1 MNRNRKMLIV
11 LVALCLII
19 GVGVAGT
26 LMMAGGSEAV
36 GCEAQ
41 FDGSSELLLYSGV
54 DSEDSIYADIRD
66 LPSPLTVTEETE
78 GADIK
83 WYCLEG
89 ENWPESLADYH
100 YVKSTG
106 WTLIEKDETPI
117 EAVELTGDIVINS
130 EDTQLSANVVDD
142 KTVTEIENGLSIPQA
157 DANVSRETYCFDIH
171 AEEEASTTVTVSG
184 IAKPGSTVNVYH
196 MYDDTDY
203 TKFEIL
209 PCTVGADGSVTFT
222 TESFSEFYF
231 TVDFHNGEKTYSIA
245 GMSSVLLSEV
255 FAQLEIDEDATQA
268 ESVVF
273 SDETLLSVERQE
285 DGDWLL
291 TSLQA
296 FTTEETLTITFADG
310 HQFVMNVTDA
320 IVVEHTDSCEQR
332 NTNEPVEFYKNG
344 STRNIQIFGTLYDS
358 GITVWYQTWAALEK
372 YGMKVTMK
380 DESGNTLAS
389 TSTKYE
395 CATGTQIV
403 CDSKGNVYWYHVSYR
418 YDRANLEPG
427 SKLRMSN
434 SNDLHS
440 VTLGAITN
448 QMGRNGSRAMEITAH
463 PTAIGTNDYCTIAR
477 RSTFSVGT
485 TTRNVQLQV
494 YSYETNQYE
503 VKANYNNL
511 LFNDKEMSQDH
522 IVVSGYD
529 KSQYEV
535 TIEISGS
542 TYIVKLNPK
551 TAVVTAAA
559 MSAGLGDKNG
569 VGITG
574 VRLTGGF
581 YHNDV
586 SGSKT
591 ASARFLLNTQ
601 YTMTASVKEGY
612 VFAGWYDGDSSSAKL
627 VSTDKTY
634 TATLTSQ
641 NDVTLYA
648 RAVEINPLYVDS
660 YYRAGNGRYGCAWG
674 IDGDPSSFRIN
685 FTGAEV
691 TKNYMNSR
699 WWYIVNGHDLIS
711 DGTVQRDVTITGTL
725 GTETDT
731 NAMAVGTKNP
741 NDSYYDKVGKFYYGT
756 YNLNG
761 ESINFWKAGVG
772 LDIAALGYVRYQ
784 ANDQVWKYA
793 YQWTYSTWKYDFVN
807 RTWIETKHPVSF
819 PLSFKEGIPV
829 PLDKGRI
836 NFLYKQNPKP
846 GTNSFYLRY
855 YANGLGVENVPEM
868 QVEKNLAYDSYWF
881 TVAGLAT
888 EEMQPERKDHTF
900 VGWSTDRHHD
910 PTDTGSADIWTPEK
924 FNQPITSDEDFK
936 NRQIE
941 VKANTILNPE
951 RLYAIWQKNDTSIT
965 VTYHWNDGRDGDDTY
980 KSKTY
985 DKAHALILSDKPDAP
1000 TREGYTFAGWYYDE
1014 DCNDGSEVKWN
1025 GLEKLYADTEIY
1037 ARWVVNITGKSMQA
1051 SLGDKKG
1058 SQLYGGG
1065 IKEIQITDKNV
1076 NDIKGSWV
1084 TDKKITGVYDAYEEF
1099 ELKAIVND
1107 GYRFIGWYDSNE
1119 VDENGQPTG
1128 KLISTKPV
1136 LKGKADKNT
1145 TYYARAV
1152 EESLLA
1158 VDYYVRLSN
1167 GRFVYSSDWQ
1177 TNRKIYGV
1185 EVTKDYSNN
1194 KNWYLIANYG
1204 LISDGTKAGTVNR
1217 VFKDDTNA
1225 MLIGTGNAND
1235 TFYSGY
1241 NGFKTSYFQ
1250 GKDKGHY
1257 DFRYYD
1263 YTDSSGKLW
1272 NVPFKMAGVGLD
1284 IVTLNNV
1291 YYDADMRSSGS
1302 KLSGQ
1307 TWKYGYQW
1315 TTSYWTYTIKNGWQE
1330 HSIKWELEDIP
1341 VYEDEGRIN
1350 FVYEMETRPGNNSFY
1365 LKYHSNLAGDQI
1377 VRNIPATQ
1385 SKTKIDEQSY
1395 WFSIAGLYPK
1405 GTQPTCVAGDGLYTF
1420 VGWSTDPNHDPDDTT
1435 GSDIYTY
1442 EKYKQSVDNGDFDW
1456 RQIEVKLAEGSNTGT
1471 VHLYAIWKKT
1481 PAPDHFTVT
1490 FDLNYLNSDSVDN
1503 EDDPGNI
1510 NTNNVWKVV
1519 NVNKGE
1525 IASDP
1530 GTPTRDGYTFAGWYF
1545 TRENDPGTEYDRANT
1560 RVNNNLVVYAKWNP
1574 DYVVHYY
1581 IEGTTTKV
1589 APDKVVPNNAVGSV
1603 VSETAPDFAGCKFV
1617 GNSRDE
1623 SITIKYN
1630 YKDNE
1635 IIFYYTK
1642 DADYTIKYYKDSVSD
1657 ANYLG
1662 ECTVTGTVDDVITV
1676 PAGSDIGQLD
1686 YKKPVG
1692 YKSGVLQDTNVKVKA
1707 DNSSVVRVV
1716 YPADTV
1722 EYTVEAYIMG
1732 TDGQY
1737 PASPTKTEKKP
1748 ALTNEKVTVS
1758 TDTAYW
1764 VGDAEEDAFT
1774 FDSANENNVISG
1786 TVAGDNSTVLKVY
1799 ISRNQYTLTWDVT
1812 KDDDTTYKVGD
1823 ATEYYY
1829 GQTVPKPEV
1838 EVPDYYDFDNWEK
1851 GGVDWPD
1858 TMPKNDVNISGELIR
1873 QRTDLVISKSG
1884 MEQGESAIFTVT
1896 GKGLGSG
1903 MKVIVPSGES
1913 VKIKNLPVGESYTIT
1928 EQNDWSWKYEAHSSV
1943 TRTLTAGNTETVHF
1957 SNVPKL
1963 IKWLTDEFYVDNK
1976 FGIWR

>member
-26 LMMAGGSEAV
+26 LMTTGGSEAV

-231 TVDFHNGEKTYSIA
+231 TVDFHNGETTYSIA

-291 TSLQA
+291 TSLAA
-296 FTTEETLTITFADG
+296 FSTEETLTITFADG
-310 HQFVMNVTDA
+310 HQLVMNVTD
-320 IVVEHTDSCEQR
+320 IITGGYGKQT
-332 NTNEPVEFYKNG
+332 TNDPVQYDQSG
-344 STRNIQIFGTLYDS
+344 TTRKIQLFGTLYYS
-358 GITVWYQTWAALEK
+358 GIEVRYTTFATREK
-372 YGMKVTMK
+372 YGMQVSLK

-389 TSTKYE
+389 TATKYE
-395 CATGTQIV
+395 AGDGTQIA
-403 CDSKGNVYWYHVSYR
+403 CSSWNNAYWYHVSDS
-418 YDRANLEPG
+418 YDRANG
-427 SKLRMSN
+427 NGKDSKLR
-434 SNDLHS
+434 
-440 VTLGAITN
+440 ITN
-448 QMGRNGSRAMEITAH
+448 TEGDLYCIRIGVVANLYGRSGSRSMEITVH
-463 PTAIGTNDYCTIAR
+463 PTAIGTNEYCTIAR
-477 RSTFSVGT
+477 KSTFSVGT

-494 YSYETNQYE
+494 YNYEKNQYE

-551 TAVVTAAA
+551 TAEVTAEK
-559 MSAGLGDKNG
+559 MPAGLGDKNG

-574 VRLTGGF
+574 VRLQGGF
-581 YHNDV
+581 YRNDV
-586 SGSKT
+586 SGSET
-591 ASARFLLNTQ
+591 AKARFLLNTQ
-601 YTMTASVKEGY
+601 YTMTASVKSGY
-612 VFAGWYDGDSSSAKL
+612 VFAGWYDGDSSSANL
-627 VSTDKTY
+627 VSTDQTY

-641 NDVTLYA
+641 NDVKLYA

-674 IDGDPSSFRIN
+674 IDGDPSSFKIT
-685 FTGAEV
+685 FTGSGV
-691 TKNYMNSR
+691 TNNYANDKN
-699 WWYIVNGHDLIS
+699 WYIVANHDLIS
-711 DGTVQRDVTITGTL
+711 GGTGPRNIVIDGIETI
-725 GTETDT
+725 TDT
-731 NAMAVGTKNP
+731 NAMAIGTNTP
-741 NDSYYDKVGKFYYGT
+741 GDPYYCGT

-761 ESINFWKAGVG
+761 DNIPFWKAGVG
-772 LDIAALGYVRYQ
+772 LDFAALDYVYYD
-784 ANDQVWKYA
+784 AGSGAGGQVWRYG
-793 YQWTYSTWKYDFVN
+793 YQWTYSTWTYDFTN
-807 RTWIETKHPVSF
+807 RSWTEHKHPVAF
-819 PLSFKEGIPV
+819 PAKLPGIPI
-829 PLDKGRI
+829 PADPGRV
-836 NFLYKQNPKP
+836 NFLYKQAPEP

-855 YANGLGVENVPEM
+855 YANGLGVDNVPEM

-881 TVAGLAT
+881 TVAGLADL
-888 EEMQPERKDHTF
+888 KDEKGNIVSRPTRANHTF

-910 PTDTGSADIWTPEK
+910 PSDTDSADIWTPEK

-1065 IKEIQITDKNV
+1065 IKEIQITDSNV
-1076 NDIKGSWV
+1076 NEVKNSWA
-1084 TDKKITGVYDAYEEF
+1084 TDKKVTGVYDAYEEF

-1128 KLISTKPV
+1128 NLISTDPV

-1365 LKYHSNLAGDQI
+1365 LKYHSNLADGQI

-1395 WFSIAGLYPK
+1395 WFSIEGLYPK

-1510 NTNNVWKVV
+1510 DTSNVWKVV
-1519 NVNKGE
+1519 NVKKGE

-1545 TRENDPGTEYDRANT
+1545 TRENDPGTEYNRANT

-1657 ANYLG
+1657 ANDLG
-1662 ECTVTGTVDDVITV
+1662 QCTVTGTVDEVITV

-1737 PASPTKTEKKP
+1737 PTSPTKTEKKP
-1748 ALTNEKVTVS
+1748 DLTNKEVS
-1758 TDTAYW
+1758 APTDTAYW
-1764 VGDAEEDAFT
+1764 VGDAEKDAFT

-1786 TVAGDNSTVLKVY
+1786 IVAGDGSTVLKVY

-1829 GQTVPKPEV
+1829 GQAVTEPKV

-1943 TRTLTAGNTETVHF
+1943 TCTLTAGNTETVHF

>member
-1 MNRNRKMLIV
+1 MNRNRKILIV

-26 LMMAGGSEAV
+26 LMTTGGSEAV
-36 GCEAQ
+36 GCEAE

-130 EDTQLSANVVDD
+130 EDTQLSANIVDD
-142 KTVTEIENGLSIPQA
+142 KTVAEIENGLSIPQA

-291 TSLQA
+291 TSLAA
-296 FTTEETLTITFADG
+296 FSTEETLTITFADG
-310 HQFVMNVTDA
+310 HQLVMNVTDA
-320 IVVEHTDSCEQR
+320 RLGPQTTNDSVFLDKSNSLRHYQ
-332 NTNEPVEFYKNG
+332 VL
-344 STRNIQIFGTLYDS
+344 GTLYNQGVSVTFSEWGGYQDITVNMHKPDGSDWAS
-358 GITVWYQTWAALEK
+358 GIANPVAIHVHMAFSCPNDSNK
-372 YGMKVTMK
+372 YWFHVYNSKNVVVHDEDAVT
-380 DESGNTLAS
+380 T
-389 TSTKYE
+389 
-395 CATGTQIV
+395 I
-403 CDSKGNVYWYHVSYR
+403 R
-418 YDRANLEPG
+418 F
-427 SKLRMSN
+427 
-434 SNDLHS
+434 
-440 VTLGAITN
+440 GAITGTKAKN
-448 QMGRNGSRAMEITAH
+448 RWIDVRAYS
-463 PTAIGTNDYCTIAR
+463 TAIGTISDNGYCNINQITQT
-477 RSTFSVGT
+477 SKGT
-485 TTRNVQLQV
+485 TTRNVKLQV
-494 YSYETNQYE
+494 CNKSGQYVTVKTYSNI
-503 VKANYNNL
+503 
-511 LFNDKEMSQDH
+511 LFPNRTMTKND
-522 IVVSGYD
+522 VFPSGYD
-529 KSQYEV
+529 TAQYEYNV
-535 TIEISGS
+535 EISGN
-542 TYIVKLNPK
+542 TYIIKLSPK
-551 TAVVTAAA
+551 TSDVTAAA
-559 MSAGLGDKNG
+559 MPAGLGDKNG

-581 YHNDV
+581 YDDDV
-586 SGSKT
+586 RDSKT
-591 ASARFLLNTQ
+591 ASAKFLLNTQ

-612 VFAGWYDGDSSSAKL
+612 VFAGWYDSNKVDENGQPKGKL
-627 VSTDKTY
+627 ISTDPTY
-634 TATLTSQ
+634 TATLSSL
-641 NDVTLYA
+641 NNVTLYA

-660 YYRAGNGRYGCAWG
+660 YYRAGNGRYGCARG

-836 NFLYKQNPKP
+836 NFLYKQDPKP

-855 YANGLGVENVPEM
+855 YANGLGVNNVPSM
-868 QVEKNLAYDSYWF
+868 QVEKDLAYDSYWF
-881 TVAGLAT
+881 TVDGLAT
-888 EEMQPERKDHTF
+888 DDMLPTRKNHTF
-900 VGWSTDRHHD
+900 IGWSTDRHHD
-910 PTDTGSADIWTPEK
+910 PSNTEKDDIWTPEK
-924 FNQPITSDEDFK
+924 FRQEITSDEDFK

-951 RLYAIWQKNDTSIT
+951 RLYAIWEKNDTSIT

-980 KSKTY
+980 KTQTY
-985 DKAHALILSDKPDAP
+985 DKARALTALDKPDAP

-1037 ARWVVNITGKSMQA
+1037 ARWVVNITGQSMKA

-1099 ELKAIVND
+1099 ELRAIVND

-1167 GRFVYSSDWQ
+1167 GRFVYDSDWQ
-1177 TNRKIYGV
+1177 TNRMIYGV

-1204 LISDGTKAGTVNR
+1204 LISDGTKAGTVKR

-1257 DFRYYD
+1257 DFRYYG

-1365 LKYHSNLAGDQI
+1365 LKYHSNLADGQI

-1503 EDDPGNI
+1503 EEKPGEI
-1510 NTNNVWKVV
+1510 DTSNVWKVV

-1635 IIFYYTK
+1635 IIFEYTK
-1642 DADYTIKYYKDSVSD
+1642 DADYTIKYYKGSVSD
-1657 ANYLG
+1657 ANDLG
-1662 ECTVTGTVDDVITV
+1662 QCTMPGTVDEVITV

-1692 YKSGVLQDTNVKVKA
+1692 YRSGVLQDTNVKVKA

-1737 PASPTKTEKKP
+1737 PASPTQTEKKP
-1748 ALTNEKVTVS
+1748 ALTNTEVTAT

-1764 VGDAEEDAFT
+1764 VDDAEKDAFT

-1812 KDDDTTYKVGD
+1812 KDDNTTYKVGN
-1823 ATEYYY
+1823 TTKYYY
-1829 GQTVPKPEV
+1829 GQAVPKPEV
-1838 EVPDYYDFDNWEK
+1838 EVPDYYDFDNWKK

-1943 TRTLTAGNTETVHF
+1943 TRTLTAGSTETVHF

>member
-184 IAKPGSTVNVYH
+184 IAKPGSTVSVYH

-310 HQFVMNVTDA
+310 HQLVMNVTDA
-320 IVVEHTDSCEQR
+320 IVVAHTDSCEQR

-344 STRNIQIFGTLYDS
+344 GTRNIQIFGTLYDS
-358 GITVWYQTWAALEK
+358 GITVWYQTWAAIED

-380 DESGNTLAS
+380 NESGNTLAS

-403 CDSKGNVYWYHVSYR
+403 CDSKGNVYWYHVSKR
-418 YDRANLEPG
+418 YDYLPFTD

-440 VTLGAITN
+440 VTLGTITN
-448 QMGRNGSRAMEITAH
+448 QFGRNGSRAMEITAH

-494 YSYETNQYE
+494 YNYEKNQYE

-511 LFNDKEMSQDH
+511 LFNDKKMSQDH

-551 TAVVTAAA
+551 TAVVTATA
-559 MSAGLGDKNG
+559 MPAGLGDKSG

-574 VRLTGGF
+574 VQLTGGF

-586 SGSKT
+586 SGSET
-591 ASARFLLNTQ
+591 AKARFLLNTQ

-612 VFAGWYDGDSSSAKL
+612 VFAGWYDGDSSSANL

-674 IDGDPSSFRIN
+674 IDGDPSSFKIT
-685 FTGAEV
+685 FTGSGV
-691 TKNYMNSR
+691 TNNYANDKN
-699 WWYIVNGHDLIS
+699 WYIVANHDLIS
-711 DGTVQRDVTITGTL
+711 GGTGPRNIVIDGIETI
-725 GTETDT
+725 TDT
-731 NAMAVGTKNP
+731 NAMAIGTNTP
-741 NDSYYDKVGKFYYGT
+741 GDPYYCGT

-761 ESINFWKAGVG
+761 DNIPFWKAGVG
-772 LDIAALGYVRYQ
+772 LDFAALDYVYYD
-784 ANDQVWKYA
+784 AGSGTGGQVWRYG
-793 YQWTYSTWKYDFVN
+793 YQWTYSTWTYDFTN
-807 RTWIETKHPVSF
+807 RSWTEHKHPVAF
-819 PLSFKEGIPV
+819 PAKLPGIPI
-829 PLDKGRI
+829 PADPGRV
-836 NFLYKQNPKP
+836 NFLYKQAPEP

-855 YANGLGVENVPEM
+855 YANGLGVDNVPEM

-881 TVAGLAT
+881 TVAGLADL
-888 EEMQPERKDHTF
+888 KDDKGNIVSRPTRANHTF
-900 VGWSTDRHHD
+900 IGWSTDRHHD
-910 PTDTGSADIWTPEK
+910 PSDTDSADIWTPEK
-924 FNQPITSDEDFK
+924 FNKPITSDEDFK

-1058 SQLYGGG
+1058 DNTIGGG
-1065 IKEIQITDKNV
+1065 IKEIKIVDSNV
-1076 NDIKGSWV
+1076 NSIDSSLIAK
-1084 TDKKITGVYDAYEEF
+1084 KKITGTYDAYEEF
-1099 ELKAIVND
+1099 KLQAVVND
-1107 GYRFIGWYDSNE
+1107 GYRFIGWYDSNAL
-1119 VDENGQPTG
+1119 DSQGRPTG
-1128 KLISTKPV
+1128 KLVSSDPV
-1136 LKGKADKNT
+1136 LTGKAEKNT

-1167 GRFVYSSDWQ
+1167 GRHVYAHDWMD
-1177 TNRKIYGV
+1177 TRKIYGV
-1185 EVTKDYSNN
+1185 EVSKDYSNN
-1194 KNWYLIANYG
+1194 KNWYLIAQYG
-1204 LISDGTKAGTVNR
+1204 LINDGTKDGTVHR
-1217 VFKDDTNA
+1217 KFKDDTNA

-1235 TFYSGY
+1235 TFYSDY
-1241 NGFKTSYFQ
+1241 KGFKTSYFFN
-1250 GKDKGHY
+1250 KDKGHY
-1257 DFRYYD
+1257 DFSYYD
-1263 YTDSSGKLW
+1263 YTDSNGKVW
-1272 NVPFKMAGVGLD
+1272 KVPFKRAGIGLNL
-1284 IVTLNNV
+1284 VSLNNV
-1291 YYDADMRSSGS
+1291 YYDTDMRSSGAEIG
-1302 KLSGQ
+1302 GQ

-1315 TTSYWTYTIKNGWQE
+1315 KTSYWLYSIKNGWVQKTVE
-1330 HSIKWELEDIP
+1330 HELEDIP

-1350 FVYEMETRPGNNSFY
+1350 FVYEMETREGNNSFY
-1365 LKYHSNLAGDQI
+1365 LKYHSNLKNDKL
-1377 VRNIPATQ
+1377 VSNIPADQ
-1385 SKTKIDEQSY
+1385 SMKNIDETEY
-1395 WFSIAGLYPK
+1395 FFGIDGLVPK
-1405 GTQPTCVAGDGLYTF
+1405 ATQPACPGYQF
-1420 VGWSTDPNHDPDDTT
+1420 IGWSTNPNHDPEDVT
-1435 GSDIYTY
+1435 GDDIYTY
-1442 EKYKQSVDNGDFDW
+1442 DKYKQSEKNGDFDW
-1456 RQIEVKLAEGSNTGT
+1456 REIEVKLAEGKNSGT
-1471 VHLYAIWKKT
+1471 VHLYAIWKQVLT
-1481 PAPDHFTVT
+1481 PTEGLSVT
-1490 FDLNYLNSDSVDN
+1490 FDLNYLASDSD
-1503 EDDPGNI
+1503 E
-1510 NTNNVWKVV
+1510 NTADISNVWKVV
-1519 NVNKGE
+1519 NVKKGE

-1623 SITIKYN
+1623 SITIKYS

-1642 DADYTIKYYKDSVSD
+1642 DADYTIKYYKGSVSD
-1657 ANYLG
+1657 ANYLD

-1692 YKSGVLQDTNVKVKA
+1692 YKSGVLKDTNVKVKA

-1716 YPADTV
+1716 YTADTV

-1737 PASPTKTEKKP
+1737 PASPTQTEKKP
-1748 ALTNEKVTVS
+1748 ALTNTEVTAT

-1764 VGDAEEDAFT
+1764 VDDAEKDAFT

-1823 ATEYYY
+1823 TTKYYY
-1829 GQTVPKPEV
+1829 GQAVTEPEV

>member
-142 KTVTEIENGLSIPQA
+142 KTVAEIENGLSIPQA

-184 IAKPGSTVNVYH
+184 IAKPGSTVSVYH

-310 HQFVMNVTDA
+310 HQLVMNVTDA
-320 IVVEHTDSCEQR
+320 GIQQQT
-332 NTNEPVEFYKNG
+332 TNDDVLVSEKVWGNNKGTY
-344 STRNIQIFGTLYDS
+344 QVLGTLYTEEQD
-358 GITVWYQTWAALEK
+358 ILMTYYT
-372 YGMKVTMK
+372 YGGGHYRLNVTMK
-380 DESGNTLAS
+380 VKDENGNTITSVSGNCRNVIGLATDPIGLRFSSGKYWFYVDSYSDCSFKYRPNTDNCIDLISLNVFNKGKMSLIAYPLAS
-389 TSTKYE
+389 YSKAETGYCSIKQVSKTSFDKAYRDIELYVFNDDTQQYDLKWKD
-395 CATGTQIV
+395 TGILFP
-403 CDSKGNVYWYHVSYR
+403 
-418 YDRANLEPG
+418 DRG
-427 SKLRMSN
+427 MN
-434 SNDLHS
+434 SSD
-440 VTLGAITN
+440 I
-448 QMGRNGSRAMEITAH
+448 
-463 PTAIGTNDYCTIAR
+463 
-477 RSTFSVGT
+477 SVGDV
-485 TTRNVQLQV
+485 NEAQYDVQI
-494 YSYETNQYE
+494 ST
-503 VKANYNNL
+503 
-511 LFNDKEMSQDH
+511 
-522 IVVSGYD
+522 SGN
-529 KSQYEV
+529 
-535 TIEISGS
+535 
-542 TYIVKLNPK
+542 TYIVKLSPK
-551 TAVVTAAA
+551 TSNVTATA
-559 MSAGLGDKNG
+559 MPAGLGDKNG

-574 VRLTGGF
+574 VQLTGGF

-586 SGSKT
+586 SGSET

-601 YTMTASVKEGY
+601 YTMTASVKSGY
-612 VFAGWYDGDSSSAKL
+612 VFAGWYDGDSSSANL
-627 VSTDKTY
+627 VSTDQTY

-674 IDGDPSSFRIN
+674 IDDDPSSFRIN

-731 NAMAVGTKNP
+731 NAMAVGTDNP
-741 NDSYYDKVGKFYYGT
+741 NDNFYNKVGRFYYGT
-756 YNLNG
+756 YYLDG
-761 ESINFWKAGVG
+761 DAIDFWKAGVG
-772 LDIAALGYVRYQ
+772 LDIASLGYVRYQ
-784 ANDQVWKYA
+784 ADDQVWKYA
-793 YQWTYSTWKYDFVN
+793 YQWTYSTWKYDFIN
-807 RTWIETKHPVSF
+807 RNWVETKHPVSF

-829 PLDKGRI
+829 PIDKGRI
-836 NFLYKQNPKP
+836 NFLYKQDPEP

-855 YANGLGVENVPEM
+855 YGNGIGVENVPEM

-888 EEMQPERKDHTF
+888 EEMQPKREGHTF

-910 PTDTGSADIWTPEK
+910 PSDTGSADIWTPEK
-924 FNQPITSDEDFK
+924 FNRPITSDEDFK

-951 RLYAIWQKNDTSIT
+951 RLYAIWEKKDTSIT

-980 KSKTY
+980 ETQTY
-985 DKAHALILSDKPDAP
+985 DKARALTALDKPDAP

-1065 IKEIQITDKNV
+1065 IKEIQITDKNF

-1510 NTNNVWKVV
+1510 DTSNVWEVV
-1519 NVNKGE
+1519 NVKKGE

-1560 RVNNNLVVYAKWNP
+1560 PVNSNLVVYAKWNP

-1642 DADYTIKYYKDSVSD
+1642 DADYTIKYYKGSVSD
-1657 ANYLG
+1657 ANDLG
-1662 ECTVTGTVDDVITV
+1662 QCTVTGTVDEVITV

-1692 YKSGVLQDTNVKVKA
+1692 YRSGVLQDTNVKVKA

-1748 ALTNEKVTVS
+1748 DLTNKEVS
-1758 TDTAYW
+1758 APTDTAYW
-1764 VGDAEEDAFT
+1764 VDDAEKDAFT

-1823 ATEYYY
+1823 TTKYYY
-1829 GQTVPKPEV
+1829 GQAVTEPKV

-1943 TRTLTAGNTETVHF
+1943 TRTLTAENTETVHF